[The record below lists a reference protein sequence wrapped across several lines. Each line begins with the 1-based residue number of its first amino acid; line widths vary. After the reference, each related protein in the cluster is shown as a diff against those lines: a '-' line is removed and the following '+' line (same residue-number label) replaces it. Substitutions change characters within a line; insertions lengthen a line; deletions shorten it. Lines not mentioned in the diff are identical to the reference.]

1 MKKILKVAV
10 IGCGNRGTTFSQL
23 MQARPDEFELVAA
36 CDPQKAQLTK
46 MQQLFGLKDRQLYE
60 DENEFFKEKLG
71 DVMVI
76 GTYDTAHVPQA
87 VKAMELGYDLLL
99 EKPLTDDENELKLL
113 LETQKKTG
121 RKVVVCHELRYGPG
135 FVKLKE
141 LIENGTIGT
150 LHTIDAIERVAYW
163 HYSQAYVR
171 IQSEYNDFTHPT
183 IFAKCSHDMDLVQSY
198 AGAKCETVSS
208 IGGLS
213 FFRKENAPKESTEY
227 CLDCPLMESCPYSA
241 KKIYID
247 MWHERGCPEFIW
259 PFNKVTLVKPTTEEN
274 LYKGIRNSYFGK
286 CVFRCNNEVNPKVAD
301 HQIVQMQF
309 ENGVIATL
317 KMTFAQT
324 PGRRITLFGT
334 YGELVFDE
342 RLDTIEVRR
351 YGEEIKIINTAT
363 LVESGMNHGG
373 GDNKLISELYDII
386 VNGKENR
393 TSLTESAESHY
404 IGIAAEKS
412 RRNGGILVK
421 IER

>member
-1 MKKILKVAV
+1 MKRKLKVAV
-10 IGCGNRGTTFSQL
+10 IGCGNRGTIFSEL
-23 MQARPDEFELVAA
+23 MQKQPDEFELVAA
-36 CDPQKAQLTK
+36 CDIQKAQLEK
-46 MQQLFGLKDRQLYE
+46 MQQLFGLKDEQLFDSE
-60 DENEFFKEKLG
+60 EEFFKEKLG

-76 GTYDTAHVPQA
+76 GTYDTAHVPEA
-87 VKAMELGYDLLL
+87 IKAMNLGYDLLL
-99 EKPLTDDENELKLL
+99 EKPLTDDEEQLKLL

-135 FVKLKE
+135 FVKVKE
-141 LIENGTIGT
+141 LVKSGVIGQLLT
-150 LHTIDAIERVAYW
+150 VDAMERVAYW
-163 HYSQAYVR
+163 HHSQAYVR
-171 IQSEYNDFTHPT
+171 IQSEYNDVTHPT
-183 IFAKCSHDMDLVQSY
+183 ILAKCSHDLDLIQSY
-198 AGAKCETVSS
+198 ADSKCETVSS
-208 IGGLS
+208 IGALS
-213 FFRKENAPKESTEY
+213 FFRKESAPEGATEY
-227 CLDCPLMESCPYSA
+227 CLDCPHVESCPYSA

-286 CVFRCNNEVNPKVAD
+286 CVFHCNNEVNPKVVD

-309 ENGVIATL
+309 ENGVIANL
-317 KMTFAQT
+317 KMTFAAT
-324 PGRRITLFGT
+324 PGRRINLFGT
-334 YGELVFDE
+334 YGEIVFDE

-351 YGEEIKIINTAT
+351 YGEETEVINTAT
-363 LVESGMNHGG
+363 LVEHGMNHGG